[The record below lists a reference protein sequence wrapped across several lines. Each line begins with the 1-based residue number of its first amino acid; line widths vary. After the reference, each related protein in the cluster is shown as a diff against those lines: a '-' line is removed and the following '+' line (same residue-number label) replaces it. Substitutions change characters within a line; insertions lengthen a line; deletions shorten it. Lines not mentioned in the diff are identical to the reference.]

1 MNHRL
6 VLVPKVLL
14 FTLLLANPLWAQLPE
29 VRIGVIVDGP
39 WERNQEIAELYQN
52 EILSLTH
59 GEYDVQF
66 SQAFYVEGD
75 WTETG
80 IRAGLDRLLND
91 PTVDIVLAMGVIVG
105 DMASRYSDLP
115 KPVIA
120 PFIIDAAVQGLPR
133 QGGASGVTNLNY
145 LTGTVTLRRALE
157 VFKEV
162 IPFRHLV
169 SLNTRD
175 FLENVPGIE
184 GRVDE
189 LMDEFESDLTVIPV
203 GSSVDEVLEALPAEA
218 DAVLAYPLLR
228 LQSSEIDRLI
238 AGLNERRLP
247 SFAMYFSRDYVEQ
260 GMLVGISEDSMARR
274 ARRVALNAQRILLG
288 EDAGTLAVD
297 FPEREALII
306 NMATAR
312 VIDVFPSF
320 ALETVGELIH
330 EAREDVT
337 RQLGLRSAMEEAIA
351 ANLDLIAR
359 EREVA
364 AGEKEIPIAKSI
376 RLPQLDFAATGII
389 IDEDRASA
397 TFQPERVFAPSLTLT
412 QLIYSES
419 ANANVTIR
427 QYLQE
432 AREHDRESLRLDI
445 AQDAATAYLDVL
457 RAKTREKILKDNL
470 EVSRYN
476 LQLARVRESIG
487 VAGPAEVYRWETR
500 IAGSRSDVI
509 EALAVRNQLEIA
521 LNRLLN
527 RPVEE
532 PFLTEE
538 IGLGDPTLQY
548 VQEDFRPYLSNR
560 WYFSLFRDF
569 MVELGLGQSP
579 ELLAFEAAIAAQ
591 ERSLDASRRAFYA
604 PEIVFQGSLERPIRG
619 GANSSGSTFPPD
631 LFPGFEIEPPND
643 INWTLFFDVSL
654 PLFTSGERPAIR
666 DQDVE
671 NLSRLR
677 FERASAAQRI
687 EQRIRSALHAAGAS
701 YAGIRLAQQAAEA
714 AGNTLELV
722 TDSYSRGAVSILGL
736 LDAQNASLVADE
748 AAENAL
754 YDFLV
759 RWMDVE
765 RSVGRIYLLV
775 GPEEREALFRRAED
789 FYKERGVT
797 PPSR

>member
-175 FLENVPGIE
+175 FLENVPGME

-228 LQSSEIDRLI
+228 LQSTEIDRLI

-312 VIDVFPSF
+312 AINVFPSF

-330 EAREDVT
+330 EARGDVA
-337 RQLGLRSAMEEAIA
+337 RQLNLRSAMEDAVT

-364 AGEKEIPIAKSI
+364 AGEKEIPIAKSF

-419 ANANVTIR
+419 ANANVTIQ

-457 RAKTREKILKDNL
+457 RAKTRERILKDNL
-470 EVSRYN
+470 EVSRSN

-487 VAGPAEVYRWETR
+487 AAGPAEVYRWETR

-532 PFLTEE
+532 PFATEE
-538 IGLGDPTLQY
+538 LALGDPMLQY
-548 VQEDFRPYLSNR
+548 VEEDFRPYLSNR

-619 GANSSGSTFPPD
+619 GANSSGSAFPPD
-631 LFPGFEIEPPND
+631 LFPGFAIAPPND

-654 PLFTSGERPAIR
+654 PLFTSGERPAVR

-677 FERASAAQRI
+677 FERASAAERI

-714 AGNTLELV
+714 ARRTLELV

-748 AAENAL
+748 AAENAV

-789 FYKERGVT
+789 FYKDRGVT

>member
-52 EILSLTH
+52 EILSLTR

-175 FLENVPGIE
+175 FLENVPGME

-228 LQSSEIDRLI
+228 LQSTEIDRLI

-312 VIDVFPSF
+312 VINVFPSF

-330 EAREDVT
+330 EARGDVA
-337 RQLGLRSAMEEAIA
+337 RQLNLRSAMEDAVT

-364 AGEKEIPIAKSI
+364 AGEKEIPIAKSF

-419 ANANVTIR
+419 ANANVTIQ

-457 RAKTREKILKDNL
+457 RAKTRE
-470 EVSRYN
+470 RY
-476 LQLARVRESIG
+476 
-487 VAGPAEVYRWETR
+487 
-500 IAGSRSDVI
+500 
-509 EALAVRNQLEIA
+509 
-521 LNRLLN
+521 
-527 RPVEE
+527 
-532 PFLTEE
+532 
-538 IGLGDPTLQY
+538 
-548 VQEDFRPYLSNR
+548 
-560 WYFSLFRDF
+560 
-569 MVELGLGQSP
+569 
-579 ELLAFEAAIAAQ
+579 
-591 ERSLDASRRAFYA
+591 
-604 PEIVFQGSLERPIRG
+604 
-619 GANSSGSTFPPD
+619 
-631 LFPGFEIEPPND
+631 
-643 INWTLFFDVSL
+643 
-654 PLFTSGERPAIR
+654 
-666 DQDVE
+666 
-671 NLSRLR
+671 
-677 FERASAAQRI
+677 
-687 EQRIRSALHAAGAS
+687 
-701 YAGIRLAQQAAEA
+701 
-714 AGNTLELV
+714 
-722 TDSYSRGAVSILGL
+722 
-736 LDAQNASLVADE
+736 
-748 AAENAL
+748 
-754 YDFLV
+754 
-759 RWMDVE
+759 
-765 RSVGRIYLLV
+765 
-775 GPEEREALFRRAED
+775 
-789 FYKERGVT
+789 
-797 PPSR
+797 